1 MCEYTHVKG
10 YNAAP
15 RLLPQNNAVYVQR
28 VVWHHEKSKDY
39 PEKSIVW
46 IVRKAALKPVHIV
59 LLSINMQQG
68 PSIDVQAAHVIGTNA
83 NPYQY
88 RSSEVLYK
96 RLGKMIRKMR
106 NKCGNSYLQ
115 ISANIHEKYMPM
127 QYKRLIQM
135 L

>member
-1 MCEYTHVKG
+1 MQHPDFYYRIMV
-10 YNAAP
+10 
-15 RLLPQNNAVYVQR
+15 LYVQR

-46 IVRKAALKPVHIV
+46 IVRIAALKPVHIV

-68 PSIDVQAAHVIGTNA
+68 PPVDVQVAHAIKANG

-96 RLGKMIRKMR
+96 R
-106 NKCGNSYLQ
+106 
-115 ISANIHEKYMPM
+115 
-127 QYKRLIQM
+127 
-135 L
+135 

>member
-1 MCEYTHVKG
+1 
-10 YNAAP
+10 
-15 RLLPQNNAVYVQR
+15 
-28 VVWHHEKSKDY
+28 
-39 PEKSIVW
+39 
-46 IVRKAALKPVHIV
+46 
-59 LLSINMQQG
+59 MQQG
-68 PSIDVQAAHVIGTNA
+68 PSVDVQAAHVIETNA

-96 RLGKMIRKMR
+96 RLGKLIMKIRKMR

-127 QYKRLIQM
+127 QYKRQIQM